1 MKLLALA
8 AAFFAAMVQLA
19 FAQQSKPPFIPP
31 TIDEQLYNDWLGYL
45 RNCGGGNNS
54 TGIYICQYASGL
66 MNELLMLEQKA
77 VHDKQLA
84 DIASAKAA
92 EDAKKAAET
101 KEPEPAPPADK
112 PAEPE
117 SHAP

>member
-1 MKLLALA
+1 MKRLALA

-19 FAQQSKPPFIPP
+19 FAQQSKPPFVPP

-54 TGIYICQYASGL
+54 NIYVCQYASGL
-66 MNELLMLEQKA
+66 LNDLIALEAKA

-101 KEPEPAPPADK
+101 KEPEPTPPAGK

-117 SHAP
+117 SPAP